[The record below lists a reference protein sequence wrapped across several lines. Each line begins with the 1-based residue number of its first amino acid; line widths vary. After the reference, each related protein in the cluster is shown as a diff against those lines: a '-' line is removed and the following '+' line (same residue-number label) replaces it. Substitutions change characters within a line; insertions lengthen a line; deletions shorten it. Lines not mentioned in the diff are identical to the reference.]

1 MGEDA
6 SKVKT
11 TGGTDRKASP
21 RVFAPAEVH
30 RSIKRVVEEKLGS
43 FSVAGLVVEGTLGE
57 VGEASDRYSYIYG
70 VPLHDP
76 VEGTVLELNVP
87 RRLADR
93 ARGLERL
100 GVRARGDLEPNVY
113 QGKISF
119 RLVIREIEPAK
130 PNEAGEEREAERR
143 LSALL
148 RGWSRG
154 GRRFPQPRFGSKI
167 RATVIHPVTG
177 VVLDDFT
184 RQLGEAGDLADFRAL
199 AVATNSSE
207 EIAQAVRA
215 AQGELVVL
223 IRGGGSPQDFESF
236 NDERVVEAWIAKDA
250 FTVSALGHSSD
261 VTLLDPLSDLSCP
274 TPTAAGAEVG
284 KRLLEGT
291 DRRVE
296 ERERLLEDI
305 DRRVREKERLLRDI
319 DRRAV
324 LGAAPDDTRQN
335 RDIKRLKL
343 ALAIACTLAGLL
355 FLLLI
360 YG

>member
-1 MGEDA
+1 MQRVAEDA
-6 SKVKT
+6 ST
-11 TGGTDRKASP
+11 ERTAGGTDRKASS

-30 RSIKRVVEEKLGS
+30 RSVKRVVEEKLGA

-57 VGEASDRYSYIYG
+57 VGEGSGRYSYIYG

-76 VEGTVLELNVP
+76 VEGTVLELNIP

-93 ARGLERL
+93 ARGLERS

-119 RLVIREIEPAK
+119 RLVVREIEPAA
-130 PNEAGEEREAERR
+130 PNEGGEEREAERR

-154 GRRFPQPRFGSKI
+154 GRRFPKARPGSRI

-177 VVLDDFT
+177 VVLDDFA
-184 RQLGEAGDLADFRAL
+184 RQLGEAGNLAEFRAL

-207 EIAQAVRA
+207 EIAQAIQA
-215 AQGELVVL
+215 AEGELVVL
-223 IRGGGSPQDFESF
+223 IRGGGSPQDFEAF
-236 NDERVVEAWIAKDA
+236 NDARVVEAWMSKDA
-250 FTVSALGHSSD
+250 FTVSALGHSGD

-274 TPTAAGAEVG
+274 TPTAAGTEV
-284 KRLLEGT
+284 
-291 DRRVE
+291 
-296 ERERLLEDI
+296 RERLLEGI
-305 DRRVREKERLLRDI
+305 DRST
-319 DRRAV
+319 A
-324 LGAAPDDTRQN
+324 LGAAPDDSRHN

-343 ALAIACTLAGLL
+343 ALTVACALAGLL
-355 FLLLI
+355 LLLLLL
-360 YG
+360 YVATAASP